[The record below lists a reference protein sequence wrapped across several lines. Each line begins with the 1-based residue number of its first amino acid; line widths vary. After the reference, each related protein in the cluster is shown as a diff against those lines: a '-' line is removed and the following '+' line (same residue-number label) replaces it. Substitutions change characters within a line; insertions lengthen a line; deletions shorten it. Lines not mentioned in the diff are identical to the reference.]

1 MKLKHFFFKPDGL
14 YYIANMPKEPEYGNP
29 NIAHGKDI
37 SIEWKNYYDAVDQAK
52 ENATKVDIESSKYI
66 RKLIRDEYGIDY
78 DPINYE
84 IHAILME
91 EEIEIVGYSCNECRG
106 DDEIPCP
113 LVDEYDEGY
122 CCERE
127 DKIARIAIK
136 QDLEKSPKAWSI
148 SKMFGKEVI
157 MYEGVISSI
166 TFDELVDKLNELEE
180 IKRKLK

>member
-91 EEIEIVGYSCNECRG
+91 EEIEIVCTGRCKSIKCTHSTICDG
-106 DDEIPCP
+106 DPSYNC
-113 LVDEYDEGY
+113 Y
-122 CCERE
+122 

-136 QDLEKSPKAWSI
+136 QNQKAWSI